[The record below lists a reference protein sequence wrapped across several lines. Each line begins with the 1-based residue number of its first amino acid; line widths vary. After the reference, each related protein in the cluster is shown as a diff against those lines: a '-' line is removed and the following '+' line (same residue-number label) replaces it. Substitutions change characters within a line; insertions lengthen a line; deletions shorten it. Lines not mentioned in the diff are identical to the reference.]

1 MYKGR
6 YGIRLACVLPVV
18 YLVYGFHVTQ
28 GWLGNRQYIDPIY
41 RKPSFARY
49 NSSLCSDARSIEEEI
64 ERLAR
69 SDKQVTKYYQQG
81 RGLTRD
87 LLHTASLNDSAGS
100 VEVNPSL
107 AARTSNR
114 GLYHP

>member
-1 MYKGR
+1 MELK
-6 YGIRLACVLPVV
+6 LTLVLPVV
-18 YLVYGFHVTQ
+18 YLVYVFHVTQ
-28 GWLGNRQYIDPIY
+28 GWLGNKQFIDPIY

-49 NSSLCSDARSIEEEI
+49 HRYLCSDGRSLEAEF
-64 ERLAR
+64 ERFA
-69 SDKQVTKYYQQG
+69 STEKQTTKYYQQG

-87 LLHTASLNDSAGS
+87 LLHLASPNDSIGS
-100 VEVNPSL
+100 DTVNPSL

>member
-1 MYKGR
+1 MER
-6 YGIRLACVLPVV
+6 RLAYILPVV
-18 YLVYGFHVTQ
+18 YLVYVFHVTQ

-49 NSSLCSDARSIEEEI
+49 NSRLCSDQRSLEEEVK
-64 ERLAR
+64 RLE
-69 SDKQVTKYYQQG
+69 SSEKQATKYYQQG

-100 VEVNPSL
+100 GEVNPSL

>member
-1 MYKGR
+1 MAKR
-6 YGIRLACVLPVV
+6 DMERRLVYILPVA
-18 YLVYGFHVTQ
+18 YLVYVFNVTQ
-28 GWLGNRQYIDPIY
+28 GWLGNLQYIDPIY

-49 NSSLCSDARSIEEEI
+49 NSRLCSDARSIEDEV
-64 ERLAR
+64 ERMAN
-69 SDKQVTKYYQQG
+69 SDKQTTKYYQQG

-87 LLHTASLNDSAGS
+87 LLHTASLNDSAGNGD
-100 VEVNPSL
+100 VNPSL